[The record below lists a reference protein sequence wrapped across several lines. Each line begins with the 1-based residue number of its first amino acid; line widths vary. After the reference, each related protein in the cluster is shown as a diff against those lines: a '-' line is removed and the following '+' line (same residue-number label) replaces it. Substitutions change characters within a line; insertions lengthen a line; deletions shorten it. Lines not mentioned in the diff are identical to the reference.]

1 MEKKVIMFGC
11 LLRSMPRKEFL
22 KLIPVNNSTYFHWKN
37 GGHSPNK
44 ATKEKIKKLFPE
56 YLIVF

>member
-1 MEKKVIMFGC
+1 MEGKVITFSD
-11 LLRSMPRKEFL
+11 LLRTMPRKEFL

-44 ATKEKIKKLFPE
+44 TTKRKIKNLFPE